1 MFKNSDVLG
10 ADFGILQMVFFSVTV
25 TNIVLFIKIMKKV
38 EKIFRNF
45 QLLNGQHFVKSFTST
60 EKGQNVNKNRPK

>member
-1 MFKNSDVLG
+1 MFKNSDVLS

-45 QLLNGQHFVKSFTST
+45 HLLNGQHFVKSFTSA